1 MGRNYAIDPEGLMR
15 AAATRPEILVD
26 FVTRMD
32 DIKAEAA
39 ERLAYLPLVT
49 PEQLEEAR
57 TLQARVIGMDLAV
70 TVLSELL
77 EDTGE
82 APAEEDED

>member
-1 MGRNYAIDPEGLMR
+1 MR